1 MQGVQR
7 ISEEDNF
14 RRKGLMKVLVRAFAG
29 FRDVM
34 GERTSYDLPENSD
47 LSTLLS
53 IIASHS
59 EESRI
64 LLFDDQGRLRG
75 HVILMVNRKRVPR
88 AAIGEM
94 SLSDGDE
101 VALYPPVAGG

>member
-1 MQGVQR
+1 
-7 ISEEDNF
+7 
-14 RRKGLMKVLVRAFAG
+14 MKVLVRAFAG

-34 GERTSYDLPENSD
+34 GERTSFDLPENSD
-47 LSTLLS
+47 LSALLS
-53 IIASHS
+53 LIASQS

-75 HVILMVNRKRVPR
+75 HVILMVNRKRVSR
-88 AAIGEM
+88 AAIGDL

>member
-1 MQGVQR
+1 MQ
-7 ISEEDNF
+7 
-14 RRKGLMKVLVRAFAG
+14 VLVRAFAG

-34 GERTSYDLPENSD
+34 GERTSFDLPENSD
-47 LSTLLS
+47 LSALLS
-53 IIASHS
+53 LIAARS
-59 EESRI
+59 EESRT
-64 LLFDDQGRLRG
+64 LLFDSRGQLRG

-88 AAIGEM
+88 TAIGEI

>member
-7 ISEEDNF
+7 ISEENNF
-14 RRKGLMKVLVRAFAG
+14 RSKALMKVLVRAFAG

-34 GERTSYDLPENSD
+34 GERTSYVLPENSD
-47 LSTLLS
+47 LSALLS
-53 IIASHS
+53 LIASRS

-75 HVILMVNRKRVPR
+75 HVILMVNRKRVSR
-88 AAIGEM
+88 DAIGAL